1 MSLIQN
7 ALKAAKQG
15 SKVTKPFVSA
25 VDKAALALTRPKGT
39 GKEFMTELSKT
50 KGVKP
55 AEIEHRKLP
64 QIEAMPKMTKEQ
76 FLAELEKRPPA
87 DVSETVL
94 KPISDELRNEAADD
108 IYGVR
113 SWDLLDPMERQIVD
127 ESLIPKTAGYE
138 EYKMP
143 GGENYR
149 EILLQLPHF
158 QDNDRLMYLEAKQR
172 HGGLHP
178 ALETELNY
186 LKKQKADFG
195 EPYQSRHWDAENP
208 NVLAHMRVS
217 DRVDPE
223 GKKILHVEE
232 IQSDWHQEGR
242 KKGYQRKDL
251 TPEEIELKYFPPQVP
266 EGHDPN
272 NYAGYYEAFDK
283 NTGDFVGR
291 HSGTLTPTQA
301 MRDAVSSANQFK
313 TGVPEA
319 PFKKNWHELAMKR
332 LINYAAENGY
342 DSIAITPGAEQTK
355 RYKISSHIDNMTI
368 GDENAGLRQIS
379 WMPKNSRTE
388 QALKF
393 DKEGNVKQ
401 AMLSELQ
408 GKNISEIFGKDLS
421 EKIVQSKPYERIE
434 GVDLDV
440 GGQGMLGFYDK
451 ILPDYLNQF
460 GKPYNSQV
468 ELGGHK
474 VLGDPSQ
481 RAEASE
487 RLGVAGQ
494 SFADMTPEEI
504 AAFNANL
511 DEANAVNLHKFPIT
525 PEMREDVTKQGLP
538 LYQQV
543 GVPVGAGSAA
553 SQIELPQQE
562 PPQAEEPTYA
572 RGGKVHI
579 SDNPDAMFME
589 LHDKMFKRK

>member
-15 SKVTKPFVSA
+15 SKVAKPKPFVSA

-108 IYGVR
+108 IYGVS
-113 SWDLLDPMERQIVD
+113 SWDRLDPMERQIVD

-186 LKKQKADFG
+186 LKQQKAEFG
-195 EPYQSRHWDAENP
+195 EPYQSRHWGAENP

-242 KKGYQRKDL
+242 KKGYKTGKDYSKEFKQYQKEL
-251 TPEEIELKYFPPQVP
+251 LDKYGFNSEDRNLAGVYSDLSGNATPEEMNRLYELQDLIHAEK
-266 EGHDPN
+266 EGLPD
-272 NYAGYYEAFDK
+272 
-283 NTGDFVGR
+283 
-291 HSGTLTPTQA
+291 
-301 MRDAVSSANQFK
+301 
-313 TGVPEA
+313 A

-408 GKNISEIFGKDLS
+408 GKNISEIFGKDLA

-440 GGQGMLGFYDK
+440 GGEGMKGFYDK

-487 RLGVAGQ
+487 RLGLAGQ